1 MLLTD
6 FLPLILEPTRITSH
20 SNTLKDT
27 IFSNVID
34 PDKIPGNLTATISDH
49 LPQFAIIH
57 NMFGNT
63 SSNKSN
69 IHERDSLNLIKK
81 LLFLTIF
88 SVDLEDLLKIDELN
102 AENLTHMYLDK
113 INMLLDTYI
122 LERLYTKRGISH

>member
-1 MLLTD
+1 
-6 FLPLILEPTRITSH
+6 
-20 SNTLKDT
+20 
-27 IFSNVID
+27 
-34 PDKIPGNLTATISDH
+34 
-49 LPQFAIIH
+49 
-57 NMFGNT
+57 MFGNT

-102 AENLTHMYLDK
+102 AENLTNMYLDK